1 MGENMTLEWE
11 RDPHA
16 GLVWDALQLLK
27 TDPEGGISA
36 LLDLG
41 ARGSPLA
48 LMYAAS
54 RYANGTDNVP
64 KNERM
69 AVKLFQEA
77 FDLGSFEAGFHL
89 GHMYMASGSFAE
101 GLETYTRLSDMG
113 YAPAMYRLG
122 YEYGYGD
129 PSIRNVEKGEE
140 SWKRGARHGHF
151 FAAYGIGNL
160 LLRRRTIRG
169 FVEGWI
175 RKLASLR
182 LMPSFVS
189 FRLNYPNSDRLR
201 T

>member
-1 MGENMTLEWE
+1 MILTLASCGTPFSCSKLTPKEVFPLCSISE
-11 RDPHA
+11 R
-16 GLVWDALQLLK
+16 
-27 TDPEGGISA
+27 EA
-36 LLDLG
+36 LLW
-41 ARGSPLA
+41 PLCTQRHA
-48 LMYAAS
+48 MRTAPTKYL
-54 RYANGTDNVP
+54 
-64 KNERM
+64 KNQRM
-69 AVKLFQEA
+69 AIKLFQQA

-89 GHMYMASGSFAE
+89 GHMYMAIGSFAE

-189 FRLNYPNSDRLR
+189 FRLTYPNSDRLR
-201 T
+201 I